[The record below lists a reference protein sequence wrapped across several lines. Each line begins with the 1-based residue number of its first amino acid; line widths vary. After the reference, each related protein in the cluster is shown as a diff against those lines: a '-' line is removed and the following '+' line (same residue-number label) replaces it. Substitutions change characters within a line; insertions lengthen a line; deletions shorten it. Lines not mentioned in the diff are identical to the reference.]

1 MKIDQAIIDPSRTLK
16 AIVQALRKR
25 LSLEDNLQC
34 QIVDVADTGPAL
46 TPFTVLH
53 RLGKVPR
60 AYMAN
65 LDKHGTIRDV
75 NRVTWTDTEM
85 ELECSVAN
93 VRLILVVF

>member
-85 ELECSVAN
+85 ELECSAAN

>member
-1 MKIDQAIIDPSRTLK
+1 MKIDQAIIDTDKTVK

-34 QIVDVADTGPAL
+34 QIVDVADTGPAN

-53 RLGKVPR
+53 KVGKVPR

-75 NRVTWTDTEM
+75 NRIAWTATEM
-85 ELECSVAN
+85 ELECSAAN

>member
-1 MKIDQAIIDPSRTLK
+1 MKIDLVVTDREKMLK
-16 AIVQALRKR
+16 EVIRALRKR
-25 LSLEDNLQC
+25 LSLEDNIQC
-34 QIVDVADTGPAL
+34 QIVDVLDTGPAL

-53 RLGKVPR
+53 KLGKIPR

-75 NRVTWTDTEM
+75 SRAGWTDVTM
-85 ELECSVAN
+85 DLECSVAN

>member
-1 MKIDQAIIDPSRTLK
+1 MKIDQAIIDPTRTLK
-16 AIVQALRKR
+16 AVVQALRKR

-53 RLGKVPR
+53 RVGKVPR

-75 NRVTWTDTEM
+75 NRIAWTDTEM
-85 ELECSVAN
+85 QLECSVAN
-93 VRLILVVF
+93 ARLILVVF